1 MLGSKVLLIPGVILI
16 AIGVTLQAG
25 ATGAVRAIKMSAS
38 LTGGRSAHDKGDQ
51 GPNGVGALI
60 RDERGA

>member
-16 AIGVTLQAG
+16 AIGATLQAG

-38 LTGGRSAHDKGDQ
+38 LTGGRSSQDG
-51 GPNGVGALI
+51 
-60 RDERGA
+60 ERVEAGSR